1 MHRAAGGYAG
11 AYQQV
16 LRDFHAGTH
25 EFRLAMGGLMFAAPF
40 WALFVVAATVLSR
53 PDGAATTRQTLLGVI
68 FLLALPLVLI
78 LLLWIGYLGWQA
90 SRGGGAA
97 SRRLAATL
105 LISAPRPYAEERG
118 YNYRDLERLQRIA
131 RAHQQGALWRGLFL
145 VLGLAVTLFLFSAG
159 VQASRLGWV
168 SLSSEASQIPGWLN
182 ALGLLGFLFLVVLLF
197 LLLFLLARYAYDFF
211 TAEPANR
218 ALLLATFEAQAILEK
233 HGLAAREQFTLI
245 EKRWLASQFG
255 FRLDNEGGEQP
266 LFVDGEGRRWF
277 LLPLS

>member
-1 MHRAAGGYAG
+1 MNRAAGGYAG
-11 AYQQV
+11 AYQQL

-25 EFRLAMGGLMFAAPF
+25 EFRLVMGGLMFATPF
-40 WALFVVAATVLSR
+40 WALFVVAATVFSR
-53 PDGAATTRQTLLGVI
+53 PEGAATTRQTLLGVV

-78 LLLWIGYLGWQA
+78 VLLWLGYLGWQA
-90 SRGGGAA
+90 RGGESSA
-97 SRRLAATL
+97 SGRLAATL
-105 LISAPRPYAEERG
+105 LISAPRPYGAEHG

-131 RAHQQGALWRGLFL
+131 HAHQQGALWRGLFL
-145 VLGLAVTLFLFSAG
+145 ALGLAVNLFLLAAG

-168 SLSSEASQIPGWLN
+168 NLRSAASQIPAWLN
-182 ALGLLGFLFLVVLLF
+182 ALGLLGFLLLVVLLF
-197 LLLFLLARYAYDFF
+197 LLLFLLARYAYEFF

-233 HGLAAREQFTLI
+233 HGLAAREQFTLV
-245 EKRWLASQFG
+245 EKRWLASQLG
-255 FRLDNEGGEQP
+255 YRLDTGGGEQP